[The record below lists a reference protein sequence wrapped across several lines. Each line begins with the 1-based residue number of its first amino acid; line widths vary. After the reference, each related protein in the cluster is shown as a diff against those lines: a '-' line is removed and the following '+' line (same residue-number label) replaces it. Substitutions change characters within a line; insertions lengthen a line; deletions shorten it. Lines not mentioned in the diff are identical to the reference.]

1 MLRRSCCI
9 FSLILLFWSTAISAR
24 PTPVFVKT
32 LAEEPFSSHIEA
44 LGTLHA
50 SESVTLSA
58 TVTET
63 IRAIHF
69 DDGQTV
75 KANDVLV
82 EMTDREQTAL
92 LQEARSARDEAER
105 QLRRVQTLVEKNLAN
120 QALLDERQQAFEAAE
135 ARWMATQSRLE
146 QRLIIAPFD
155 GVVGLRNISRGALV
169 RPGDPITTLDDIS
182 ILKLDMSMPA
192 VYLDQI
198 QPGMPISAQASALKN
213 RTFHGEIKSIDTR
226 VDPVTRSVVVRA
238 QVPNADLSLR
248 PGMLMAVYMSTAET
262 PKLLLPEE
270 ALVQE
275 GFRKFVY
282 MIDPRVT
289 PAKVVKREI
298 KTGDRLAG
306 NVVVKSGLQA
316 GDRVVTHGTMHL
328 KDGSEVTISAE
339 DSGDRTLTELLRT
352 KPDATV
358 IP

>member
-1 MLRRSCCI
+1 MLRRSSCI
-9 FSLILLFWSTAISAR
+9 FSLVLLCWSSVLWAR

-69 DDGQTV
+69 EDGQTV

-105 QLRRVQTLVEKNLAN
+105 QLRRVQTLVAKNLAN

-182 ILKLDMSMPA
+182 VLKLDMSMPA
-192 VYLDQI
+192 VYLEQI
-198 QPGMPISAQASALKN
+198 QTGMPISAQASALRN
-213 RTFHGEIKSIDTR
+213 RTFHGVIKSIDTR

-238 QVPNADLSLR
+238 HVPNPDLTLR
-248 PGMLMAVYMSTAET
+248 PGMLMAVYMSTVET
-262 PKLLLPEE
+262 PRLLLPEE

-282 MIDPRVT
+282 MIDPQVT

-306 NVVVKSGLQA
+306 NVVVKSGLQP

-339 DSGDRTLTELLRT
+339 DSGDKTLTELLRS
-352 KPDATV
+352 KPDTAA

>member
-1 MLRRSCCI
+1 MLQRISCTL
-9 FSLILLFWSTAISAR
+9 SLVLLIWSAGISAR

-50 SESVTLSA
+50 FESVTLSA

-69 DDGQTV
+69 EDGQTV
-75 KANDVLV
+75 KANDILV

-105 QLRRVQTLVEKNLAN
+105 QLKRVKTLVEKNLAN
-120 QALLDERQQAFEAAE
+120 QALLDERQQSFEAAD

-182 ILKLDMSMPA
+182 VLKLDMSMPA
-192 VYLDQI
+192 VYLGRI
-198 QPGMPISAQASALKN
+198 QSGMPISAQAGALKN
-213 RTFHGEIKSIDTR
+213 KTFQGVIRSIDTR
-226 VDPVTRSVVVRA
+226 VDPVTRSIVVRA
-238 QVPNADLSLR
+238 HVPNPDLTLR
-248 PGMLMAVYMSTAET
+248 PGMLMAVYMSTVET

-282 MIDPRVT
+282 MIDPQVT

-298 KTGDRLAG
+298 MTGDRLAG

-316 GDRVVTHGTMHL
+316 GDQVVTHGTMHL

-339 DSGDRTLTELLRT
+339 DDGNKTLTELLRS
-352 KPDATV
+352 KPDTAA